1 MATVQYTSLLNGT
14 YSENIPV
21 SLAHLQK
28 VLNYFFKTLLCSYV
42 EVCFSPTLPQC
53 KIHKET
59 TLRLAYLAKG
69 C

>member
-14 YSENIPV
+14 YSDI

-42 EVCFSPTLPQC
+42 EVCFSPTLPQR
-53 KIHKET
+53 KMHKET
-59 TLRLAYLAKG
+59 KLRLAYLAKG

>member
-14 YSENIPV
+14 YSDI